1 MLRSTLRLYSD
12 RLEPKAEVRLGRCN
26 RVVYVRDGDAI
37 VRAGAHA
44 AGLAANSAW
53 YSGDAVALIAGTAGA
68 TLLRWELTAEG
79 AAPGGLT
86 GPGVTSSS
94 TLAHPVELGHP
105 DGHVMRCDRVDFPPG
120 GIAYTH
126 VHRGPGIRCLLTGAV
141 TVEVNGKAHDIAPSR
156 AWFEAGPDP
165 VLALASKT
173 GPTAFVRVMILPREL
188 QGKSSIRYVKPE
200 DADKPKLQTY
210 RIFVDEIIDLT
221 HYAISDHALF
231 VIPAKAGI

>member
-1 MLRSTLRLYSD
+1 MRDISLLPKMPVFALRLYTD
-12 RLEPKAEVRLGRCN
+12 RLEPKAEFRLSRCN

-53 YSGDAVALIAGTAGA
+53 HGNDEIVLTVGAAGA
-68 TLLRWELTAEG
+68 TLLRWELTAES

-86 GPGVTSSS
+86 SPGVASSV
-94 TLAHPVELGHP
+94 TLAHIFELGHP
-105 DGHVMRCDRVDFPPG
+105 DGHLMRCDRVDFPPG

-126 VHRGPGIRCLLTGAV
+126 VHRGPGIRCLLAGTIQ
-141 TVEVNGKAHDIAPSR
+141 VEVNGKAHDITPGN

-173 GPTAFVRVMILPREL
+173 GLTAFVRVMILPREL

-210 RIFVDEIIDLT
+210 RVFVDEIIDLR
-221 HYAISDHALF
+221 H
-231 VIPAKAGI
+231 

>member
-1 MLRSTLRLYSD
+1 MSFYTLSLHTD
-12 RLEPKAEVRLGRCN
+12 RLEPKAEIRLGRCN

-37 VRAGAHA
+37 ARASAHA

-53 YSGDAVALIAGTAGA
+53 HGRDPVTVTAGTAGA
-68 TLLRWELTAEG
+68 TLLRWELTAES

-86 GPGVTSSS
+86 GPGATSSS
-94 TLAHPVELGHP
+94 VLAHAVELGHP
-105 DGHVMRCDRVDFPPG
+105 DGHLMRCDRVDFPPG

-126 VHRGPGIRCLLTGAV
+126 VHRGPGIRCLLAGGLR
-141 TVEVNGKAHDIAPSR
+141 VEVNGKAHDIAPGG

-165 VLALASKT
+165 VLALASKA

-210 RIFVDEIIDLT
+210 RIFVDEIIDL
-221 HYAISDHALF
+221 HR
-231 VIPAKAGI
+231 